1 MWWVSGVSGQFTQRM
16 SERRNSSSSDT
27 SSMPSSAATFLS
39 AKGSCAMNF
48 MSKGLASRN
57 ISAPMLP
64 TPSEPSV
71 LPTRPTPMCSPRA
84 AKPGG
89 PERASLSLTISLPVR
104 ARMKVMMETATG
116 RRTPSGVIASA
127 MSASVQAATS
137 TVS

>member
-1 MWWVSGVSGQFTQRM
+1 MNCM
-16 SERRNSSSSDT
+16 SN
-27 SSMPSSAATFLS
+27 
-39 AKGSCAMNF
+39 
-48 MSKGLASRN
+48 GLDSLN

-89 PERASLSLTISLPVR
+89 PERASLSFTISLPVS
-104 ARMKVMMETATG
+104 ASMKVMIETATG
-116 RRTPSGVIASA
+116 LRTPSGVITRA
-127 MSASVQAATS
+127 MSPAVQAGTS